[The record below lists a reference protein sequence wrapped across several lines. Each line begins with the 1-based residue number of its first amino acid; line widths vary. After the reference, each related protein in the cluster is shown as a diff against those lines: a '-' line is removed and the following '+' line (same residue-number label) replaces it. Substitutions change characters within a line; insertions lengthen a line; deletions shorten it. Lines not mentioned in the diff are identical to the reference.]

1 MSPGSIMPAY
11 PWLMDDKVDTSMT
24 GAKIRAMQTLG
35 VPYAEGYDKK
45 ANEELLLQGKKIKE
59 NLKKDKLEVS
69 STSEIVALIAYL
81 QRMGTDIKAQPKQE
95 VETALK

>member
-1 MSPGSIMPAY
+1 MPSY
-11 PWLMDDKVDTSMT
+11 PWLIDAKVDTSMT
-24 GAKIRAMQTLG
+24 AAKIRAMQTLG
-35 VPYAEGYDKK
+35 VPYADGYDQK

-81 QRMGTDIKAQPKQE
+81 QRMGTDIKAQPKSE
-95 VETALK
+95 TETALK